1 MEAIAERYLQI
12 PCSCISP
19 NPGRLEL
26 ISRLVADFQVD
37 GVVDLS
43 WQACHTYIVEGELVR
58 RHVRDNCGL
67 IHPAGNGLFH
77 IGH

>member
-1 MEAIAERYLQI
+1 
-12 PCSCISP
+12 
-19 NPGRLEL
+19 
-26 ISRLVADFQVD
+26 
-37 GVVDLS
+37 VDLS